1 MSHSQ
6 FHSTNLFILRHA
18 WLNLWDKHM
27 TTGRI
32 NQVTTFHLHT
42 SQGTWSKRPLLMVN
56 NHFRSREFIING
68 WKIQLQ
74 PRNAFHSVLTKSEP
88 TNETPCSPISQ
99 ISDTLLPVETTRIMA
114 FRENYTQPAGHPK
127 DIPSTVMADPQVV
140 MCNRFSYQQVI
151 HILPPLQAPKWV
163 LDSERQRQVKPIK
176 LPGSNLSQV
185 SVPCQ
190 TGASITRS
198 KTSQSSLNPCRRHT
212 RHSHLCDQMTTPSTS

>member
-1 MSHSQ
+1 
-6 FHSTNLFILRHA
+6 
-18 WLNLWDKHM
+18 M

-42 SQGTWSKRPLLMVN
+42 SRGTWSKRPLLMVS

-151 HILPPLQAPKWV
+151 HILPSLRAPSGYSTLIGEDRLTPSKCQAQIYPKSV
-163 LDSERQRQVKPIK
+163 HPVRQVHLWLGPRE
-176 LPGSNLSQV
+176 
-185 SVPCQ
+185 
-190 TGASITRS
+190 ASHPS
-198 KTSQSSLNPCRRHT
+198 KTLEAY
-212 RHSHLCDQMTTPSTS
+212 